1 MRIAFL
7 IDGGMVAW
15 ASKCQEIILLSTTE
29 SEYIVIAYF
38 LKEVLWLQSLIRQ
51 VFVPFTY
58 PNPLKSDNLSA
69 IMLMQDHQYHTH
81 QAYQH
86 SFSVICWVVQDQNLK
101 LISCPTEDQVAN
113 ILMKALKSPKV
124 KHFANTLGLLQD

>member
-51 VFVPFTY
+51 VFVPFTD

-81 QAYQH
+81 TKHINIHFQLFAGWCKTRT
-86 SFSVICWVVQDQNLK
+86 SNLFLALLKIK
-101 LISCPTEDQVAN
+101 LPTY
-113 ILMKALKSPKV
+113 L
-124 KHFANTLGLLQD
+124 